1 MSDIAEKPEGLE
13 APVKEEPR
21 VAGRRVKMLMV
32 NPTDFMF
39 LFTKGIEFRKHT
51 KLIKGLPEDAKLI
64 SLAAESVRHGIIFVV
79 ESATY
84 EEIPAGEMP
93 PIEIV
98 EIQHGKP
105 GATKKKVVPKRK
117 RK

>member
-1 MSDIAEKPEGLE
+1 MAEVAQKPEGME
-13 APVKEEPR
+13 PPKKEEPKI
-21 VAGRRVKMLMV
+21 AGRRVKMLMV

-64 SLAAESVRHGIIFVV
+64 SLAAETVRHGIIFVV

-84 EEIPAGEMP
+84 KEIPINEMP

-98 EIQHGKP
+98 EIQHGLP
-105 GATKKKVVPKRK
+105 GATKKKTVPKRK